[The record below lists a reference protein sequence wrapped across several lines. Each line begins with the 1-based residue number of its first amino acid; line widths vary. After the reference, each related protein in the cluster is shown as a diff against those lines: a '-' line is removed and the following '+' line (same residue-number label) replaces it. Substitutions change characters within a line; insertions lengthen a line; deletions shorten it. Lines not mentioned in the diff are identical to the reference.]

1 MVPYLAK
8 TCRCDHFC
16 SLDRRKVSFVKQS
29 IFNENTTY
37 GLVMKSFISDT
48 RIKVIKLRDIDIYL
62 Y

>member
-16 SLDRRKVSFVKQS
+16 SLGRRKVSFVKQS
-29 IFNENTTY
+29 IFNENTTF